1 MTGMQRSSD
10 HVERS
15 HSKNGLAAALDTAKT
30 RLLIS
35 GSLYIFCVVMV
46 LFRLCDLMLFR
57 EGSEP
62 TLAEND
68 IAKGVQTGRADI
80 IDRNGVILATT
91 IKTTSVYANAKQ
103 ILNIGETCKKLS
115 AVVRGDL
122 KGLQLKLEA
131 GKTFVWVARHLTPE
145 QKEKILRLGLP
156 GINFVPDYKRIYP
169 HGSLVSHVMGF
180 TNIDNQGI
188 SGIEKSL
195 NKELSSSIS
204 PVQTSI
210 DVRLQHIVRDE
221 LRRGIEEFSATG
233 GAGLILDIE
242 TGEIVSLVSAPDFNP
257 NHPSKAPRDNLFN
270 KVSMGTYEMG
280 STMKIATIAMALENQ
295 IAKLSTVF
303 DVTKPLR
310 VGRFK
315 ITDNHPKGRPLNVAE
330 IFIHSSNIGT
340 AQLALLAGA
349 ERQQS
354 FMRKLGFMDA
364 IDIELPE
371 VGVPL
376 IPKVWKEPSVITIS
390 YGYGF
395 SITPIQLA
403 AGVGTLAAGG
413 LRIHPTLI
421 KGKNRGK
428 ERDRVISEDHSKKI
442 LQLMRFVITDGTARK
457 TNIKEYFV
465 AGKTGTR
472 KLLMGRKYNDNHVAT
487 SFMGVF
493 GQINSQPRYAI
504 FVMVEDPKGTK
515 KTFGFNAAGWNSVV
529 VTRRIIERAAPLLG
543 LIPNKMNV
551 EETIDEYFQQAH
563 FRFSNDKH

>member
-1 MTGMQRSSD
+1 MSDRQESEYKERARYKSS
-10 HVERS
+10 
-15 HSKNGLAAALDTAKT
+15 LAAALDTAKT

-35 GSLYIFCVVMV
+35 GALYLFCVVMV

-62 TLAEND
+62 TFAEND
-68 IAKGVQTGRADI
+68 IAKGIQTGRADVL
-80 IDRNGVILATT
+80 DRNGVILATT

-103 ILNIGETCKKLS
+103 VLNVNETCKKL
-115 AVVRGDL
+115 ATVMQGDL
-122 KGLQLKLEA
+122 KGLQAKLES

-169 HGSLVSHVMGF
+169 HGALASHVLGF

-195 NKELSSSIS
+195 NKELSSSTS

-221 LRRGIEEFSATG
+221 IKRGIEEFSAIG
-233 GAGLILDIE
+233 GAGLILDIQS
-242 TGEIVSLVSAPDFNP
+242 GEIVSLVSAPDFNP
-257 NHPSKAPRDNLFN
+257 NHPTKAPRDNLFN
-270 KVSMGTYEMG
+270 KVSMGSYEMG
-280 STMKIATIAMALENQ
+280 STMKIATIAMALEYE
-295 IAKLSTVF
+295 IAKLSTIF

-349 ERQQS
+349 ERQQQ
-354 FMRKLGFMDA
+354 FLRKLGFMDA
-364 IDIELPE
+364 LDIELPE
-371 VGVPL
+371 VGMPM
-376 IPKVWKEPSVITIS
+376 IPKVWKEPSVITVS
-390 YGYGF
+390 YGYGM
-395 SITPIQLA
+395 SITPVQLA
-403 AGVGTLAAGG
+403 AGVATLAAGG
-413 LRIHPTLI
+413 LRVHPTLI

-428 ERDRVISEDHSKKI
+428 ERERIISEDHSKKI

-472 KLLMGRKYNDNHVAT
+472 KLLIGRKYNDNNVAT

-493 GQINSQPRYAI
+493 GQINNQPRYAI
-504 FVMVEDPKGTK
+504 FVMLEDPKATK

-551 EETIDEYFQQAH
+551 EEAIDEYFQQAH
-563 FRFSNDKH
+563 FRSSHDKH